1 MLTLLEHTYYELPN
15 PAVISHTQGRYVLDK
30 DTKIVYDNYLKKEI
44 HPDPDSGL
52 YLINVLEQY
61 NMTYWELYMLSFKAN
76 HIPTHDF
83 LKALGNG
90 AIFAYVAHPTTDA
103 DELSIDLNIPSQDLA
118 WFIDVDCSNI
128 AGARY
133 IPFFTRYVMDND
145 FNIYQLGDGVFEQIN
160 EPIHWETKDPVEQFN
175 NIILSLQRDDG
186 VWVEVYWID
195 IVGMMFLEP
204 KDDPIFVEH
213 LFTSRQYIFNQI
225 PLKLE
230 DVENGYWLSQNIDRV
245 LDERDGEG

>member
-1 MLTLLEHTYYELPN
+1 MLTILEHMDYEHPN

-44 HPDPDSGL
+44 NPDPDSGL
-52 YLINVLEQY
+52 YPINVLEQY

-90 AIFAYVAHPTTDA
+90 AIFAYVAHPTIDA
-103 DELSIDLNIPSQDLA
+103 DELSIDQNIPSRDLS
-118 WFIDVDCSNI
+118 WFIDVKCSNI

-133 IPFFTRYVMDND
+133 IPTFTRYVMDND
-145 FNIYQLGDGVFEQIN
+145 FNIYQLGDGSFKKIN
-160 EPIHWETKDPVEQFN
+160 EPIPWEAENVEEQLN
-175 NIILSLQRDDG
+175 DIIVFLQRDDN
-186 VWVEVYWID
+186 VWEEVYWID
-195 IVGMMFLEP
+195 LVGIMFLEP
-204 KDDPIFVEH
+204 KDDPIFVDH

-230 DVENGYWLSQNIDRV
+230 DVESGDWLSQNIDMI
-245 LDERDGEG
+245 LDERDDED